1 MKASYKMNRNGL
13 KRGLVAFRMLVA
25 VFALALACGAA
36 KADTIGTYTVN
47 GTLAS
52 GGTVTGS
59 FTFDYSAWSGGI
71 NPITAVDITADGV
84 NFTGC
89 PGGSAGT
96 CNLYTDLNGG
106 TADGFG
112 VSDPTG
118 FTYIDILWDAV
129 DLTNPPYTLTLIN
142 TSFCVDCGTN
152 GTLAPWGMYYDQ
164 LVSGTA
170 VDPPGVPTP
179 ENGTLSMLLA
189 GLIGLSLFATWQ
201 SRRGKLAG
209 QRI

>member
-36 KADTIGTYTVN
+36 KADAIDTYTVN
-47 GTLAS
+47 GVLAS
-52 GGTVTGS
+52 GGTITGS
-59 FTFDYSAWSGGI
+59 FTFDYSPYSGGI
-71 NPITAVDITADGV
+71 NPITAVDLTADGI

-89 PGGSAGT
+89 PGGPAGA
-96 CNLYTDLNGG
+96 CNLYVGLNGG
-106 TADGFG
+106 TTDGFS
-112 VSDPTG
+112 V
-118 FTYIDILWDAV
+118 WDGSSYVDLEWLAV
-129 DLTNPPYTLTLIN
+129 DLSNAPYTLTLAS
-142 TSFCVDCGTN
+142 TAFCVDCGTN

-209 QRI
+209 QQI